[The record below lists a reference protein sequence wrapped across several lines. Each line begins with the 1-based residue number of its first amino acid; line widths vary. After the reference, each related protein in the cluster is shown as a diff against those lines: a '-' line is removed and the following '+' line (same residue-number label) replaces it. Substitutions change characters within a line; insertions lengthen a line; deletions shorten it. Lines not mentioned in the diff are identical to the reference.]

1 MLSASKVPLLTGLIK
16 LHYTHEWLSFRLKS
30 FHPKKRKRKR
40 VLPFL
45 QQHQG
50 FQYHREVPE
59 NRRLPGVLRDLW
71 DQGDLVDPVG
81 NKQSHL
87 SLRNGIHL
95 HAPCS
100 VKVLN
105 DNTVRMRT
113 NQALTIWPTSP
124 VSPFSPGG
132 PGKPWKVKKLFNQ
145 IFLNKTMVE
154 VCLIL

>member
-1 MLSASKVPLLTGLIK
+1 MNVSYQNFNSLNIDYVIS
-16 LHYTHEWLSFRLKS
+16 LKS
-30 FHPKKRKRKR
+30 PTTDGTNQTTLYTWMVEFPAKIIPSKKKEKRKR

-71 DQGDLVDPVG
+71 DQGDLGDPVG

-113 NQALTIWPTSP
+113 N
-124 VSPFSPGG
+124 
-132 PGKPWKVKKLFNQ
+132 
-145 IFLNKTMVE
+145 
-154 VCLIL
+154 

>member
-1 MLSASKVPLLTGLIK
+1 MNVSYQNFNSLNIDYVIS
-16 LHYTHEWLSFRLKS
+16 LKS
-30 FHPKKRKRKR
+30 PTTDGTNPTTLYTWMVEFPAKIIPSKKEKKRKR

-113 NQALTIWPTSP
+113 N
-124 VSPFSPGG
+124 
-132 PGKPWKVKKLFNQ
+132 
-145 IFLNKTMVE
+145 
-154 VCLIL
+154 

>member
-1 MLSASKVPLLTGLIK
+1 MNVSYQNFNSLNIDYVIS
-16 LHYTHEWLSFRLKS
+16 LKS
-30 FHPKKRKRKR
+30 PTTDGTNQTTLYTWMVEFPAKIIPSKKKEKRKR

-113 NQALTIWPTSP
+113 N
-124 VSPFSPGG
+124 
-132 PGKPWKVKKLFNQ
+132 
-145 IFLNKTMVE
+145 
-154 VCLIL
+154 

>member
-1 MLSASKVPLLTGLIK
+1 MNVSYQNFNSLNIDYVIS
-16 LHYTHEWLSFRLKS
+16 LKS
-30 FHPKKRKRKR
+30 PTTDGTNQTTLYTWMVEFPAKIIPSKKEKRKR

-50 FQYHREVPE
+50 FQYHQEVPE

-113 NQALTIWPTSP
+113 N
-124 VSPFSPGG
+124 
-132 PGKPWKVKKLFNQ
+132 
-145 IFLNKTMVE
+145 
-154 VCLIL
+154 

>member
-1 MLSASKVPLLTGLIK
+1 MGLIK
-16 LHYTHEWLSFRLKS
+16 IHYTHEWLIFWLKS
-30 FHPKKRKRKR
+30 FRPIKKR

-87 SLRNGIHL
+87 SLRNGIHH

-100 VKVLN
+100 VNVLN
-105 DNTVRMRT
+105 DNTVRMRI
-113 NQALTIWPTSP
+113 N
-124 VSPFSPGG
+124 
-132 PGKPWKVKKLFNQ
+132 
-145 IFLNKTMVE
+145 
-154 VCLIL
+154 